1 MNQDTMA
8 VCEVVPG
15 LLHCPAGS
23 CAVTVGWLYAAEEP
37 FSVQLL
43 VMVDAETS
51 FSPVCSRELLLCG
64 LRQPAGQGD
73 VVIGPGVARGAGG
86 SLWVR
91 FPTAWGVTLVEVPR
105 QPIAAFV
112 FATYDV
118 VEPTHEMDH
127 LDVDAELTALL
138 G

>member
-8 VCEVVPG
+8 VIELVPG
-15 LLHCPAGS
+15 LLHCAAGG
-23 CAVTVGWLYAAEEP
+23 CEVTVGWLYVAEEP
-37 FSVQLL
+37 FSVQLF

-51 FSPVCSRELLLCG
+51 FAIVCSRELLLCG
-64 LRQPAGQGD
+64 LRQPAGLGD
-73 VVIGPGVARGAGG
+73 VVIGPGVVRGGAG

-91 FPTAWGVTLVEVPR
+91 FPTALGVTVAEVPR
-105 QPIAAFV
+105 EPIAAFV

-118 VEPTHEMDH
+118 VEPAHEMDH
-127 LDVDAELTALL
+127 LDLDAELLALL

>member
-1 MNQDTMA
+1 M
-8 VCEVVPG
+8 
-15 LLHCPAGS
+15 HCPAGS
-23 CAVTVGWLYAAEEP
+23 CEVTVGWLYAAEEP

-51 FSPVCSRELLLCG
+51 FPVCSRELLLCG
-64 LRQPAGQGD
+64 LRQAAGQGD
-73 VVIGPGVARGAGG
+73 IVIGPGVARGAGG

-105 QPIAAFV
+105 QPIVAFA

-118 VEPTHEMDH
+118 VEPTHEMEH
-127 LDVDAELTALL
+127 LDVDAELPALL
-138 G
+138 GSAELNTPGR